1 MLLTRSRVGFAA
13 VITVLIV
20 AGFGF
25 LLLTAGA
32 HPYILTRFSAA
43 KAIRSAAE
51 FQHKTKVS
59 IAGGNPWPIS
69 SDPPG
74 TARSRRRLRI
84 IDGTFLTWRS
94 Y

>member
-32 HPYILTRFSAA
+32 HPYILTRFSAT

-69 SDPPG
+69 SDLQE
-74 TARSRRRLRI
+74 LR
-84 IDGTFLTWRS
+84 DLDVGFVSLTEPF
-94 Y
+94 